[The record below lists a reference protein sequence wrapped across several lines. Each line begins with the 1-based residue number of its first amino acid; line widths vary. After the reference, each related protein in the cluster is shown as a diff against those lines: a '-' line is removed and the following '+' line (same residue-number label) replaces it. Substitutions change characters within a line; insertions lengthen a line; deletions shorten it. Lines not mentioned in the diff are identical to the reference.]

1 MSTADRRVLLL
12 RLAGPM
18 QSWGDRSAFN
28 RRETRP
34 EPTKSGIVGLL
45 AAAAGRRRE
54 ACIADLAGLR
64 LGVRV
69 DQAGS
74 LLRDYHT
81 VSDYRGLPLPQAAV
95 SAKGVQKLTSPA
107 KHTHVTQRFY
117 LQDAVFLAGVEG
129 PGDLIT
135 TLAKAVAAPAFPLA
149 LGRRSC
155 VPTQPVN
162 LGSRDADLERA
173 LSEEVW
179 QVSDHAR
186 KRLARKGRPATV
198 QLSATFED
206 PDGDD
211 VAHDQP
217 VSFDPLRRAFTSR
230 RIRHD
235 WLTVPSGFAHPDP
248 QADIADHDPFAL
260 LDW

>member
-1 MSTADRRVLLL
+1 MNTDHLVLLL

-34 EPTKSGIVGLL
+34 EPTKSGVVGLL

-54 ACIADLAGLR
+54 ADITDLTDLR

-74 LLRDYHT
+74 LMRDYHT
-81 VSDYRGLPLPQAAV
+81 VSDYRGQPLPQAGV
-95 SAKGVQKLTSPA
+95 SAKGIQKPTSPA
-107 KHTHVTQRFY
+107 KYTHITQRFY
-117 LQDAVFLAGVEG
+117 LQDAVFVAGIEG
-129 PGDLIT
+129 PADLIT
-135 TLAKAVAAPAFPLA
+135 TLGTAISNPAFPLA

-162 LGSRDADLERA
+162 LGLRPTDLETA
-173 LSEEVW
+173 LITEPW
-179 QVSDHAR
+179 QIGDHAR
-186 KRLARKGRPATV
+186 RRQARKGRPATV
-198 QLSATFED
+198 QLAATLDD

-211 VAHDQP
+211 VAHDRP

-235 WLTVPSGFAHPDP
+235 WLTVPSGFDNPDP
-248 QADIADHDPFAL
+248 DRSAGHDPFAL

>member
-1 MSTADRRVLLL
+1 
-12 RLAGPM
+12 M

-54 ACIADLAGLR
+54 EDIEDLAGLR

-74 LLRDYHT
+74 LMRDYHT
-81 VSDYRGLPLPQAAV
+81 VSDYRGQPLPQAGV
-95 SAKGVQKLTSPA
+95 SAKGIQKPTSPA
-107 KHTHVTQRFY
+107 KHTHITQRFY
-117 LQDAVFLAGVEG
+117 LQDAVFVAGVEG
-129 PGDLIT
+129 PTDLIT
-135 TLAKAVAAPAFPLA
+135 TLSTAISNPAFPLA

-162 LGSRDADLERA
+162 LGLRETGLEAA
-173 LSEEVW
+173 LTAEVW
-179 QVSDHAR
+179 QIGDHAR
-186 KRLARKGRPATV
+186 RRHTGKGRPATV
-198 QLSATFED
+198 QLSATFD
-206 PDGDD
+206 DTDGDD

-235 WLTVPSGFAHPDP
+235 WLTVPSGFHNPD
-248 QADIADHDPFAL
+248 QGTGATGHDPFAL